1 MQSPGSAGLCF
12 SWDRGIVEWL
22 ARLLILM
29 TLLAPPGAAAQALT
43 PWSGGASPVLEL
55 GALDGRRHRLA
66 DYRGRVV
73 LVNFWATWCAPCR
86 AEMPSIERLRRS
98 LEGEPFVVLAVNVG
112 EEAAAVRAFADHV
125 SMGFPLLLDRDGQVA
140 RAWGVRALPVSF
152 VIDPEGRIRYQALGE
167 RDWADAE
174 IRSRLR
180 ALMPG
185 ARPLETA
192 RLAG

>member
-1 MQSPGSAGLCF
+1 
-12 SWDRGIVEWL
+12 VEWL
-22 ARLLILM
+22 ARLLIAL
-29 TLLAPPGAAAQALT
+29 TLLAPQGAAAQALT
-43 PWSGGASPVLEL
+43 PWSGGATPSLEL
-55 GALDGRRHRLA
+55 GALDGRRHSLA

-98 LEGEPFVVLAVNVG
+98 LEGEPFVVLAVNVS
-112 EEAAAVRAFADHV
+112 EDAAAVRAFADRV
-125 SMGFPLLLDRDGQVA
+125 PMGFPLLLDRDGRVT
-140 RAWGVRALPVSF
+140 RAWGARALPVTF
-152 VIDPEGRIRYQALGE
+152 VVGPEGRIRYRALGE

>member
-1 MQSPGSAGLCF
+1 MG

-22 ARLLILM
+22 ARLLIVL
-29 TLLAPPGAAAQALT
+29 TLLAPHGAAAQALT
-43 PWSGGASPVLEL
+43 PWSGGATPPLEL
-55 GALDGRRHRLA
+55 GALDGRRHVLA

-98 LEGEPFVVLAVNVG
+98 LEGEPFAVLAVNVS
-112 EEAAAVRAFADHV
+112 EDAAAVRAFADRV
-125 SMGFPLLLDRDGQVA
+125 PMGFPLLLDRDGLVT
-140 RAWGVRALPVSF
+140 RAWGARALPVTF
-152 VIDPEGRIRYQALGE
+152 IVGPEGRIRYRALGE